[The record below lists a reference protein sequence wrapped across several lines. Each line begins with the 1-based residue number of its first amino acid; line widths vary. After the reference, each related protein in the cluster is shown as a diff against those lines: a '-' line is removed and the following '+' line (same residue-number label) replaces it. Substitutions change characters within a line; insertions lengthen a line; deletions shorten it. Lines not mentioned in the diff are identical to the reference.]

1 MGSSFDIGRGARPHR
16 GVTPIGRTFFG
27 IIACSLALALS
38 DLGCPPARGA
48 ALAPTPA
55 KPQVILL
62 KFDDVTTNGAR
73 PGAPVSPRWQK
84 LVDYLNAQRIK
95 GSFGVICHSL
105 EKDNPV
111 YFKWIKDL
119 QAAGQIEMW
128 LHGYRNRTAED
139 KHGEFEVGSAA
150 EQRAVFEKSEA
161 LARAKLGFPFA
172 AFGPHWSGTTDA
184 TDEALSQTPEVK
196 IWLYGP
202 RQPKFFRGLS
212 IERIMA
218 LENPTFVPDPN
229 KFQEI
234 YERSGAKAPVL
245 VLQGHPNAWTDER
258 WSGFEQIIH
267 YLRTKNVVFMTP
279 SEYLATIRK

>member
-1 MGSSFDIGRGARPHR
+1 MPLTRRALLAR
-16 GVTPIGRTFFG
+16 F
-27 IIACSLALALS
+27 ASCSLAFAGIFAS
-38 DLGCPPARGA
+38 ATAAEAAPAA
-48 ALAPTPA
+48 SA
-55 KPQVILL
+55 KPQVVVL
-62 KFDDVTTNGAR
+62 KFDDVTTNGAH
-73 PGAPVSPRWQK
+73 GNAPVSPRWQK

-95 GSFGVICHSL
+95 GSFGVICYSL
-105 EKDNPV
+105 EKDNPA

-119 QAAGQIEMW
+119 QAAGQIEIW
-128 LHGYRNRTAED
+128 LHGYRNRTAEE
-139 KHGEFEVGSAA
+139 KHGEFEVGTAA
-150 EQRAVFEKSEA
+150 EQRAIFAKSEA
-161 LARAKLGFPFA
+161 LALAKLGFPLV

-212 IERIMA
+212 LERIMA
-218 LENPTFVPDPN
+218 LENPTFVPDPK

-258 WSGFEQIIH
+258 WAGFEKIIA
-267 YLRTKNVVFMTP
+267 YLRAKNVVFMTP
-279 SEYLATIRK
+279 SEYLATARK